1 VLICVKNLIYLMT
14 FVLILAGC
22 SPKSIISSSA
32 DRTDAQEK
40 SNIIFNQEPSD
51 QELFIEALSY
61 LSNEKEEPNYTEAK
75 FKLERLIDQYPKSK
89 WVAASR
95 ALLTSLGRISELQ
108 NQLKLERQ
116 KNQGENIKLAK
127 EIELLR
133 DNAKQLE
140 DKSSAEIVRLQQENE
155 QLKRDIQLLKN
166 LEIRLEKREKM
177 LR

>member
-1 VLICVKNLIYLMT
+1 MLIYVKNLIYVMT

-22 SPKSIISSSA
+22 STKSIINTTA

-40 SNIIFNQEPSD
+40 SNSIFNQEPSD

-61 LSNEKEEPNYTEAK
+61 LSNEQKEPNYSEAK
-75 FKLERLIDQYPKSK
+75 FKLENLIAQYPNSK
-89 WVAASR
+89 WIAASR
-95 ALLTSLGRISELQ
+95 ALLTSLGRISALQ

-116 KNQGENIKLAK
+116 KNHGENNKLAK

-133 DNAKQLE
+133 DNAKQTE
-140 DKSSAEIVRLQQENE
+140 DKSSAELVRLQQENE
-155 QLKRDIQLLKN
+155 QLKKDIQQLKN
-166 LEIRLEKREKM
+166 LEIQLEKREKM

>member
-1 VLICVKNLIYLMT
+1 
-14 FVLILAGC
+14 
-22 SPKSIISSSA
+22 
-32 DRTDAQEK
+32 
-40 SNIIFNQEPSD
+40 
-51 QELFIEALSY
+51 LSY
-61 LSNEKEEPNYTEAK
+61 LSNDKKEPNYNEAK

-95 ALLTSLGRISELQ
+95 ALLNSLGRISELQ

-166 LEIRLEKREKM
+166 LEKRIKKREKM